1 MPSVAG
7 TYTLMFA
14 PTPAGISL
22 RVASSCATTAGSALG
37 RWKNAAAR
45 APGCSGSPG
54 PRGARTARPPGRAAP
69 GARGGRGGSAQR
81 RCQLGR
87 RSGHPAAHRHSKPLR
102 RVLRTELEAHVVG
115 EPAALS
121 ADADRGKPATCTA

>member
-1 MPSVAG
+1 VVCSRAAGEKKGASAAYSVASSAQSATDPPPPCAQKGSSNRPYTASTGTSMPSVAG

-45 APGCSGSPG
+45 APGM
-54 PRGARTARPPGRAAP
+54 
-69 GARGGRGGSAQR
+69 
-81 RCQLGR
+81 
-87 RSGHPAAHRHSKPLR
+87 LR
-102 RVLRTELEAHVVG
+102 
-115 EPAALS
+115 
-121 ADADRGKPATCTA
+121 